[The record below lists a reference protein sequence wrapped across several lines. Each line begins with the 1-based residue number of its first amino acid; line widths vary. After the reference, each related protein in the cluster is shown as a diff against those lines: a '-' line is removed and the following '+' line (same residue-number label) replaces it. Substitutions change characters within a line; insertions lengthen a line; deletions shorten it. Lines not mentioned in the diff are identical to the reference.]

1 LLGVQKAV
9 FNDTIPITREA
20 TVVPLV
26 PRKLLLMK
34 TITLIAGLLI
44 IATILWDTFETVILP
59 RRVTRRLRLT
69 NFFYAIVW
77 VPCGW
82 VASVIKTD
90 RRRETFLGLFG
101 PLSLL
106 GLLVIWAIGLIFG
119 FTLLLWA
126 TNSPINVTDAERSF
140 VTYLYLSGVTFFT
153 LGFGDVAPTAG
164 IGRFLT
170 VVEAAN
176 GFGLLAVC
184 ISYLPVLYQAFSRRE
199 ASISLLDAR
208 AGSPSSAVE
217 LLRRHRAEDTF
228 DDLNRLLTE
237 WEHWSAG
244 LLESHLSYPVLCYF
258 RSQHDN
264 QSWLRALT
272 TVLDTC
278 ALVMVGVKDAPVWQA
293 RMTFAMARHAL
304 VDIAQVMRTKP
315 HRDGVPRELTR
326 DEFLR
331 VSKTL
336 EENRIFLP
344 NDEKTENRLAE
355 LRAMYEPY
363 VYALSDWLL
372 MPVPPWILPPDS
384 IDNWKTSAW
393 GRIQ

>member
-1 LLGVQKAV
+1 
-9 FNDTIPITREA
+9 
-20 TVVPLV
+20 
-26 PRKLLLMK
+26 MK
-34 TITLIAGLLI
+34 TIGLIAGLLI
-44 IATILWDTFETVILP
+44 IATILWDTFETMILP
-59 RRVTRRLRLT
+59 RRVNRRLRLT
-69 NFFYAIVW
+69 NLFYAAVW
-77 VPCGW
+77 IPCAW
-82 VASVIKTD
+82 VASLIKSD

-106 GLLVIWAIGLIFG
+106 GLLVIWAIGLIFA
-119 FTLLLWA
+119 FTLIFWSTASAL
-126 TNSPINVTDAERSF
+126 NVSHADSSF
-140 VTYLYLSGVTFFT
+140 TTYLYLSGVTFFT

-164 IGRFLT
+164 VGRFLT

-199 ASISLLDAR
+199 SSISLLDAR

-228 DDLNRLLTE
+228 DDLNRLLSE
-237 WEHWSAG
+237 WEHWSAS

-278 ALVMVGVKDAPVWQA
+278 ALVMVGVKDAPIWQA

-315 HRDGVPRELTR
+315 RSVGVIRELSR

-331 VSKTL
+331 VTRTL
-336 EENRIFLP
+336 QENRIFLP
-344 NDEKTENRLAE
+344 DDENTEKRLAE

-363 VYALSDWLL
+363 VYALSEWLL
-372 MPVPPWILPPDS
+372 MPLPPWILPPDS

>member
-1 LLGVQKAV
+1 
-9 FNDTIPITREA
+9 
-20 TVVPLV
+20 
-26 PRKLLLMK
+26 MK
-34 TITLIAGLLI
+34 TIGLITGLLI
-44 IATILWDTFETVILP
+44 IATVLWDTFETMILP
-59 RRVTRRLRLT
+59 RRVNRRLRLT
-69 NFFYAIVW
+69 NFFYAAVW
-77 VPCGW
+77 IPCTW
-82 VASVIKTD
+82 IAPRIPTN
-90 RRRETFLGLFG
+90 RWRETFLGFFG

-106 GLLVIWAIGLIFG
+106 GLLATWAIGLIFG

-126 TNSPINVTDAERSF
+126 TGSGLNVGHDEASF
-140 VTYLYLSGVTFFT
+140 GTYLYLSGVTFFT
-153 LGFGDVAPTAG
+153 LGFGDIAPTST
-164 IGRFLT
+164 IGRLLT
-170 VVEAAN
+170 VLESAN

-184 ISYLPVLYQAFSRRE
+184 ISYLPVLYQSFSRRE
-199 ASISLLDAR
+199 GSISLLDAR

-217 LLRRHRAEDTF
+217 LLRRHRAEDSF
-228 DDLNRLLTE
+228 DDLNRLLSE
-237 WEHWSAG
+237 WEHWSAS

-304 VDIAQVMRTKP
+304 VDIAQVLRTKP
-315 HRDGVPRELTR
+315 YSVRAKRELSR
-326 DEFLR
+326 EEFLR
-331 VSKTL
+331 ITRTL

-344 NDEKTENRLAE
+344 NDEKTEERLAE
-355 LRAMYEPY
+355 FREMYEPY
-363 VYALSDWLL
+363 VFALSHWLL

>member
-1 LLGVQKAV
+1 
-9 FNDTIPITREA
+9 
-20 TVVPLV
+20 
-26 PRKLLLMK
+26 MK
-34 TITLIAGLLI
+34 TIGLIAGLLI
-44 IATILWDTFETVILP
+44 IATILWDTFETMIHP
-59 RRVTRRLRLT
+59 RRVNRRLRLT
-69 NFFYAIVW
+69 NFFYAAVW
-77 VPCGW
+77 IPCAW
-82 VASVIKTD
+82 LAAQIKTD

-119 FTLLLWA
+119 YTLLLWSTDSA
-126 TNSPINVTDAERSF
+126 LNVADHQTSF

-153 LGFGDVAPTAG
+153 LGFGDIAPTAS

-237 WEHWSAG
+237 WERWSAG

-315 HRDGVPRELTR
+315 HSVEVLRDLSR

-344 NDEKTENRLAE
+344 NDESTEKRLAE
-355 LRAMYEPY
+355 LRDMYEPY
-363 VYALSDWLL
+363 VFALSDWLL

-384 IDNWKTSAW
+384 VDNWKTSAW